1 MQNSEYPVQAFL
13 GEPYVD
19 PREAEPHG
27 LVWVVG
33 TWNGLGR
40 EVGAFFQSCGALVSY
55 APCAEEDI
63 AALCVF
69 GKGLNRLSLIL
80 YCGAVFDPDYRE
92 AQPGELRRR
101 MIELPLS
108 LGALAAEKHAR
119 FVVIFPAQVFSGQLK
134 SRGYSET
141 YRTNPVND
149 LGRIQLEAEAMLR
162 AVCPDAF
169 IIRTSWLFGDLPNSF
184 ESSWLCAALNRSLE
198 TGKQVTVP
206 EAKAEIVSPIYTK
219 NLARALL
226 DVAILDSY
234 PSTRLFP
241 LAPWLPPRPEGIYH
255 YADLGEASL
264 AEFARAW
271 YALAKRQNPTFKVV
285 RVIERSASSF
295 PNRVPRPPRLVLA
308 AQRLTKS
315 FTVIRRQPWQEA
327 LYQYGMANLPVS
339 QPVKQDCTKM
349 RR

>member
-1 MQNSEYPVQAFL
+1 MHNPDHPVEASF

-19 PREAEPHG
+19 LREAEARG

-33 TWNGLGR
+33 TWNGLGCQ
-40 EVGAFFQSCGALVSY
+40 VGAFFQSCGAPVFY
-55 APCAEEDI
+55 APCPDDD
-63 AALCVF
+63 AASLCAF
-69 GKGLNRLSLIL
+69 GKALSGVSLIL

-92 AQPGELRRR
+92 AQPGDLRRR

-108 LGALAAEKHAR
+108 LGALAADKHAR
-119 FVVIFPAQVFSGQLK
+119 FIVIFPAQVFSGQLK

-184 ESSWLCAALNRSLE
+184 ESFWLCAAINRSLE

-206 EAKAEIVSPIYTK
+206 DAKAEIVSPTYTK
-219 NLARALL
+219 NLARALF

-241 LAPWLPPRPEGIYH
+241 LAPWLPPRPGGIYH
-255 YADLGEASL
+255 YADFGEASL

-271 YALAKRQNPTFKVV
+271 YALAKKQNPTLKVV
-285 RVIERSASSF
+285 RVIERPASSF

-308 AQRLTKS
+308 AQRLAKN
-315 FTVIRRQPWQEA
+315 FTVIRRQPWQDA
-327 LYQYGMANLPVS
+327 LYAYGMAHLPVP